1 MPAKDIRRGLEKSLE
16 AMLPLTGALVAFIL
30 MMVIL

>member
-1 MPAKDIRRGLEKSLE
+1 MPAEDIRRGLEKLVE

-30 MMVIL
+30 MIVIL

>member
-1 MPAKDIRRGLEKSLE
+1 MSTKDRRRGWERFVE